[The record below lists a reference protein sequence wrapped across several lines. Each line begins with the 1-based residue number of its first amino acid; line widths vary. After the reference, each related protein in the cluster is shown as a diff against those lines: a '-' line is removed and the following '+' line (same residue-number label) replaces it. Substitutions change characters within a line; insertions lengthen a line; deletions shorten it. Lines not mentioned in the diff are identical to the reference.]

1 MRTNMRS
8 FMKQSK
14 VLRFSEKMH
23 NVQVWRKNQ
32 INFAKEHGLTPTAP
46 EMDAEVDSITY
57 DRY

>member
-1 MRTNMRS
+1 MRS